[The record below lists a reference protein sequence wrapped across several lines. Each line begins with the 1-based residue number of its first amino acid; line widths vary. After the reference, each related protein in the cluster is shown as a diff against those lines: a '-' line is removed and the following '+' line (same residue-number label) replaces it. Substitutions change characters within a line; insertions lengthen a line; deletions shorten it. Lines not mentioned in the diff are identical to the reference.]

1 MEKRGSLFLGFLF
14 FSLVT
19 ISTGQVKV
27 IKNSETLTTCP
38 VPENSSPKGHSPKL
52 FVFGDSYVD
61 TGNLQPFRSSGGC
74 VLTDYIASFLGINS
88 PVQYEKRNL
97 AENKAELKNGMN
109 FAYGG
114 SGVLKEAWNNHSMT
128 VQINNF
134 KQQIKEK
141 VFTKYDLE
149 NSAALVSHAGND
161 YTYLYL
167 NQSGTIKDVHDL
179 AGRVV
184 DQLVKNVK
192 EIHELGVKKI
202 AILGSPPRGCWPQL
216 NPRPRTNC
224 NATWNEESRFHNQ
237 LLTEA
242 LKNVESKKNAFV
254 FLDLYKAMDLALQ
267 KNKENSNYE
276 NPLEPCCDGVRDEYW
291 CGMKDQKGAE
301 MFTVCRQ
308 PESSFF
314 WDKVHPSQNGVH
326 AIFLDLIPSLERLL
340 LIC

>member
-1 MEKRGSLFLGFLF
+1 M
-14 FSLVT
+14 
-19 ISTGQVKV
+19 
-27 IKNSETLTTCP
+27 CP

-74 VLTDYIASFLGINS
+74 VLTDYIGAQLLLFLEINILSSFLVSRDILFIYFLFFCGYFKTFPAASFLGINS

-128 VQINNF
+128 IQINNF

-167 NQSGTIKDVHDL
+167 NQSGTIKVS
-179 AGRVV
+179 G
-184 DQLVKNVK
+184 
-192 EIHELGVKKI
+192 
-202 AILGSPPRGCWPQL
+202 
-216 NPRPRTNC
+216 
-224 NATWNEESRFHNQ
+224 
-237 LLTEA
+237 
-242 LKNVESKKNAFV
+242 
-254 FLDLYKAMDLALQ
+254 
-267 KNKENSNYE
+267 
-276 NPLEPCCDGVRDEYW
+276 
-291 CGMKDQKGAE
+291 
-301 MFTVCRQ
+301 
-308 PESSFF
+308 
-314 WDKVHPSQNGVH
+314 
-326 AIFLDLIPSLERLL
+326 
-340 LIC
+340 